1 MCQENPKAKR
11 PLGFL
16 GTIFSWKFARIF
28 HQAQTVHSWPQKLMA
43 LVSRWAMTGITIIE
57 LVTAVRNYLLNKQLS
72 NVLKVKMYSVP
83 HLTFFRQ
90 LVNSTIRQ
98 LRIWFSI
105 RRKPQN
111 CLPKTKKLRINHK
124 VVYQKSLHFVAQT
137 TFLFT

>member
-1 MCQENPKAKR
+1 MPRKSK
-11 PLGFL
+11 GKK
-16 GTIFSWKFARIF
+16 TIGFSWHYFFLKVCKSFPSGANSSF
-28 HQAQTVHSWPQKLMA
+28 LTSKVDGSGFTLDHDW
-43 LVSRWAMTGITIIE
+43 ITIIE
-57 LVTAVRNYLLNKQLS
+57 LVNAVRNYLLNKQLS

-90 LVNSTIRQ
+90 LVNSAIRQ